1 MNNTAYR
8 PPPVRHHHIRTWGR
22 RPRLPNG
29 SVLAGTPSH
38 RPSAP
43 PRAPAG
49 ARSKRGPRRSGPGH
63 AVLTRRRLGH
73 PDPAGDQPDAVPLGT
88 PARPPARLG
97 KGTLSGVGTQS
108 GWTRHLEYVSQ
119 KRPFLRQLLIC
130 LPGQPRTRGDLSQ
143 EPSQKEYLKSSLG

>member
-88 PARPPARLG
+88 RPT
-97 KGTLSGVGTQS
+97 GTGAGDNMIQGATDADAFSRRASMERVQ
-108 GWTRHLEYVSQ
+108 
-119 KRPFLRQLLIC
+119 
-130 LPGQPRTRGDLSQ
+130 PG
-143 EPSQKEYLKSSLG
+143 E